1 VNAASGTG
9 PGPTA
14 PGLARAWCMV
24 AALFAIYVFSWLD
37 RLAISM
43 LVAPIKADMQL
54 SDAQVGLVLGPAFAF
69 AYAVFGVPMG
79 WAADRFARRLVV
91 FAGVL
96 VWSAATVACG
106 FAQSFEQLLAA
117 RVFVGIGEAALLPAA
132 YSLIGDAFP
141 PEKVTVATSV
151 FQSAGKAG
159 SAAAFGLG
167 GLAIALATTLV
178 WVDWPLRGQA
188 SAWQIT
194 FFLVG
199 LPGFALAFLALSFP
213 EPARRNRG
221 AAGGPV
227 KGEAAAFLKR
237 NAGLAA
243 LITLAFTCLATI
255 GYSMTAWVP
264 TYMERHFGWHPARY
278 GVALSAMNILGA
290 LALVG
295 CGGIVDRL
303 YRGGMQDAHLRFY
316 TWTIAALSPAIV
328 YAFLAGNPFAFLA
341 CYALIQL
348 ITVPFIVYGSAI
360 IALLAPSHL
369 RGLLIGLL
377 MLVFTIFGAGGGPAL
392 VGWLTDHVFAS
403 EALVGRSLA
412 LVVIACAAVAWL
424 AMRAALPRLA
434 AAVVAAS
441 QAGQT

>member
-1 VNAASGTG
+1 MTEATLARQAAPS
-9 PGPTA
+9 
-14 PGLARAWCMV
+14 LARAWWMV

-43 LVAPIKADMQL
+43 LVAPIKQAMQL
-54 SDAQVGLVLGPAFAF
+54 SDAQLGLILGPAFAF
-69 AYAVFGVPMG
+69 AYAIFGVPLG
-79 WAADRFARRLVV
+79 WAADRFPRRVV
-91 FAGVL
+91 IFCGVL
-96 VWSAATVACG
+96 VWATATIACG
-106 FAQSFEQLLAA
+106 FASTFEGLLAA
-117 RVFVGIGEAALLPAA
+117 RLCVGIGEAALLPAA

-141 PEKVTVATSV
+141 SDKVTVATSV
-151 FQSAGKAG
+151 FQAAGKTG

-167 GLAIALATTLV
+167 GLAIAFATTLTH
-178 WVDWPLRGQA
+178 VDWPLHGPA

-213 EPARRNRG
+213 EPARRNCGGG
-221 AAGGPV
+221 AEPR
-227 KGEAAAFLKR
+227 KGEARAFLKTH
-237 NAGLAA
+237 AGLAA

-264 TYMERHFGWHPARY
+264 TYMERHFGWEPARY
-278 GVALSAMNILGA
+278 GVALSAMNIIGA
-290 LALVG
+290 LALVA
-295 CGGIVDRL
+295 CGRIVDRL
-303 YRGGMQDAHLRFY
+303 YSGGMKDAHLRFY
-316 TWTIAALSPAIV
+316 TWTILALSPAIV
-328 YAFLAGNPFAFLA
+328 YAFLAINPYLFLA

-392 VGWLTDHVFAS
+392 VGWLTDHAFAD

-412 LVVIACAAVAWL
+412 LVVIGCAVVAFL
-424 AMRAALPRLA
+424 AMRLALPRLA
-434 AAVVAAS
+434 AAVRAID
-441 QAGQT
+441 